1 MVSPAAPP
9 ARKSRSLR
17 RWLPLATTTVAAFFA
32 SGWANGTP
40 AGALTAFVTGS
51 LPGSKGLL
59 SAARQEEDVAAPS
72 VALSATGPVLNE
84 QRRKVLPIGWKR
96 QLMKRMPDSNLNTPT
111 LMRRI
116 VTVLVKN
123 IDEKWRDAPMRTR
136 DIMKEVGL
144 RGRQIKEKEDIN
156 KALYMLM
163 AQKVIHKVKQ
173 NPIRWE
179 IHEDY
184 RMGGVPRV
192 SWNEKDP
199 WRYTDEIRFK
209 SVKVPRYG
217 PIHGEYRPNKELITK
232 TVDKR
237 KDFKHLPESM
247 PPYKPLFE
255 PKPIKKPKE
264 PKVTEPAAAA
274 EE

>member
-1 MVSPAAPP
+1 MVPSSSPP
-9 ARKSRSLR
+9 R
-17 RWLPLATTTVAAFFA
+17 RGRVVAAATAVAALFA
-32 SGWANGTP
+32 SSSVVVTP
-40 AGALTAFVTGS
+40 AGLLTSFVSGN
-51 LPGSKGLL
+51 LPGHKGLL
-59 SAARQEEDVAAPS
+59 TAARQDDDTLPGVAMA
-72 VALSATGPVLNE
+72 ATGPVLNE

-184 RMGGVPRV
+184 RMNGVPRV

-217 PIHGEYRPNKELITK
+217 PIHGEYRPNKELITQ

-237 KDFKHLPESM
+237 KDFKHLPDSM
-247 PPYKPLFE
+247 PPYVPLFT
-255 PKPIKKPKE
+255 PKPIKAAKAKE
-264 PKVTEPAAAA
+264 GSAATEAAPAAA
-274 EE
+274 ES

>member
-1 MVSPAAPP
+1 MAPRRPLRRGQLAAAAAAVAAVVASSSLVVSPAG
-9 ARKSRSLR
+9 L
-17 RWLPLATTTVAAFFA
+17 LTNFV
-32 SGWANGTP
+32 SGY
-40 AGALTAFVTGS
+40 
-51 LPGSKGLL
+51 LPGKQALF
-59 SAARQEEDVAAPS
+59 SAAPRAEEDAVAR
-72 VALSATGPVLNE
+72 VALAATGPTLGE

-179 IHEDY
+179 IHEEY

-217 PIHGEYRPNKELITK
+217 PIHGEYRPNKELLTSAPADPK
-232 TVDKR
+232 AVY
-237 KDFKHLPESM
+237 KHIPDTMPE
-247 PPYKPLFE
+247 YKPLWTASP
-255 PKPIKKPKE
+255 PK
-264 PKVTEPAAAA
+264 KVKGAKAPAEAPAEAPAAA
-274 EE
+274 EG